1 MQSDQKR
8 FQTASVR
15 VAGSSTDVAQAMI
28 VTAWNLAIA
37 GVAILGG
44 ALLDRYG
51 ARSLPWTALALLV
64 AAAATRPPLRR
75 EAVAR
80 A

>member
-1 MQSDQKR
+1 
-8 FQTASVR
+8 
-15 VAGSSTDVAQAMI
+15 VAGSSGDVAQAMI
-28 VTAWNLAIA
+28 VTAWNLAIV
-37 GVAILGG
+37 GGAILGG

-51 ARSLPWTALALLV
+51 ARSLPGTALTLLF
-64 AAAATRPPLRR
+64 AAAATRLPLRR